1 MNTLL
6 LKTLRDLRASL
17 AQSTALVV
25 IVVLGVASFVASVAA
40 FRDLA
45 TSYQSTYDRL
55 HLADISFSVQAAPES
70 VADDLRRLDGVEA
83 VAARLVVDT
92 GLELPDKDGKSQD
105 PIRARLIGMPADE
118 HPAVNDVLVLDGEYL
133 PAGETDSVLME
144 SHFAEY
150 YHLAPGDTITPI
162 LNGQRVAFQAAGVAA
177 SPEYLVVSPSKQEIF
192 PSVRS
197 FGVFF
202 VVQSELQRRLG
213 LERTVNNFAVL
224 IRPGADAPA
233 VVSAA
238 QDLLSPYGLLE
249 TTLQKDQPSNAA
261 LQADLEGFR
270 EIAYLMPVVILLV
283 AAVSVYVMLGR
294 QVRAQA
300 PQIGLM
306 KAIGYT
312 NNAVLWHYLLY
323 ALVIG
328 VLGAGLGALLGL
340 PLGYLITKSYALE
353 LGIPIVAARFYP
365 ELLAEGVL
373 ISLAATVLAAVGPA
387 SGALR
392 QSPAQAMRLDPAV
405 AQVKG
410 RVSAVERVLPLPLW
424 LRLPLR
430 NVLRVPRRSLTTAL
444 GVVFAYILFLMVWGM
459 TDSINFF
466 FRNNYTDVERWD
478 VAALYDTPQSQAL
491 LDEIQSWEGVKKVEP
506 LAQLPATLKA
516 NGHTE
521 DVLLTALETDQT
533 LHGFRFP
540 EGITAEDALRDGRL
554 VLSAGLL
561 KKIGCKEGDSV
572 TLDTPLGKQ
581 TFTLGPASDELMN
594 TIAFVSQS
602 ELQKRAGSPAPVI
615 NAFYLTVDDARV
627 GRIKLDLYHLPGAV
641 SVQRKADIVADLQ
654 SYMVMF
660 YAFTGVMLIFALLMA
675 FALLFNAMTVGVLE
689 RKREFATMRSLGTGR
704 RWIALLLSGESMI
717 LWLLTLI
724 PGLLLG
730 YLMALGMGSA
740 FSTDLFS
747 FQIVIAPVSY
757 ATAALGILVTMLL
770 AALPAVRRVNRLNLA
785 EATKVLT

>member
-1 MNTLL
+1 MNAIL

-25 IVVLGVASFVASVAA
+25 VVMLGVASFVASVAA

-55 HLADISFSVQAAPES
+55 HLADVTFSVTAAPES
-70 VADDLRRLDGVEA
+70 AADDLRRLDGVRTVE
-83 VAARLVVDT
+83 ARLVVDT
-92 GLELPDKDGKSQD
+92 GLEHPGADGATQE
-105 PIRARLIGMPADE
+105 PIRARLIGVPPAS
-118 HPAVNDVLVLDGEYL
+118 HPAVDDILLLRGDYFS
-133 PAGETDSVLME
+133 AGQTDTLIME

-150 YHLAPGDTITPI
+150 YHLNPGDTVTPI
-162 LNGQRVAFQAAGVAA
+162 LGGRPVPLRAVGVAA

-202 VVQSELQRRLG
+202 MPQSELQQRLG
-213 LERTVNNFAVL
+213 LEGTVNNFAVL
-224 IRPGADAPA
+224 LAPGADPAA
-233 VVSAA
+233 VVRAA
-238 QDLLSPYGLLE
+238 QEVLSPYGLLE

-261 LQADLEGFR
+261 LNADLEGFR
-270 EIAYLMPVVILLV
+270 EMAYLMPIVILLV

-312 NNAVLWHYLLY
+312 NTAVLWHYLLS

-328 VLGAGLGALLGL
+328 VLGAGLGVILGL
-340 PLGYLITKSYALE
+340 PLGYLITKSYTQA
-353 LGIPIVAARFYP
+353 LGIPIAAARFYP
-365 ELLAEGVL
+365 ELPVEGVL
-373 ISLAATVLAAVGPA
+373 ISLLATMLAAIGPA
-387 SGALR
+387 RGALR

-410 RVSAVERVLPLPLW
+410 RVSVLERLLPLPLW

-444 GVVFAYILFLMVWGM
+444 GIVFAYVLFLMVWGM
-459 TDSINFF
+459 VDSMNYF
-466 FRNNYTDVERWD
+466 FRNNYTEVERWD
-478 VAALYDTPQSQAL
+478 LAAVFDAPQSPDV
-491 LDEIQSWEGVKKVEP
+491 LDEIRGWEGVKKAEP
-506 LAQLPATLKA
+506 LAQIPATLKA
-516 NGHTE
+516 GAHSE
-521 DVLLTALETDQT
+521 DVLLTAVEPDQT

-540 EGITAEDALRDGRL
+540 AGVSAESALGGGRL
-554 VLSAGLL
+554 VLSRGLL
-561 KKIGCKEGDSV
+561 EKIGLHEGDQV
-572 TLDTPLGKQ
+572 TLDTPFGLQ
-581 TFTLGPASDELMN
+581 DFTLGPPSDELMN
-594 TIAFVSQS
+594 TIVYLSLD
-602 ELQKRAGSPAPVI
+602 ELQKRAGTPVPPV
-615 NAFYLTVDDARV
+615 NAYYLTVDSAQAAP
-627 GRIKLDLYHLPGAV
+627 IKIDLYHLPGAV
-641 SVQRKADIVADLQ
+641 SVQRKTDMVADLQ
-654 SYMVMF
+654 SYMVLF
-660 YAFTGVMLIFALLMA
+660 YAFMGVMVIFALLMA

-704 RWIALLLSGESMI
+704 RWIALLLSGESLI
-717 LWLLTLI
+717 LWLFTLV
-724 PGLLLG
+724 PGLLSG

-740 FSTDLFS
+740 FSTDLFT
-747 FQIVIAPVSY
+747 FTIVIAPVTY
-757 ATAALGILVTMLL
+757 VAAAAGILLTMLL